1 MVHNLWNKEPQ
12 TREMRQTL
20 EDRFFFLG
28 CDSLTTWASC
38 DHMLTPAWGQFSIYV
53 CIQSWVLILGSST
66 PHEESNM
73 LFSCITP
80 WDREPTKASLGH
92 YCSLLCIA
100 RCTKNPNEGPNNTG
114 SAQPLLSMIHSCTG
128 DWLHKPGNPHNNTE
142 GFLWWGKYLRSK
154 TNNFFGRK
162 KR

>member
-1 MVHNLWNKEPQ
+1 MRPAVSRGEGAQDAAGIEWCIISGSKEPQ

-38 DHMLTPAWGQFSIYV
+38 DHMLTPAWDQFSIYV

-100 RCTKNPNEGPNNTG
+100 RCAKNPNEGPNNTG
-114 SAQPLLSMIHSCTG
+114 SAASAIDDSF
-128 DWLHKPGNPHNNTE
+128 LHRRLT
-142 GFLWWGKYLRSK
+142 S
-154 TNNFFGRK
+154 
-162 KR
+162 

>member
-1 MVHNLWNKEPQ
+1 
-12 TREMRQTL
+12 MRPAVSRGEGAQDAAGIEWCIISGAKSHKL
-20 EDRFFFLG
+20 EKCGKHWKIDFFLG

-100 RCTKNPNEGPNNTG
+100 RCAKNPNEGPNNTG
-114 SAQPLLSMIHSCTG
+114 SAASAIDDSF
-128 DWLHKPGNPHNNTE
+128 LHRRLT
-142 GFLWWGKYLRSK
+142 S
-154 TNNFFGRK
+154 
-162 KR
+162 